1 MRLTNRQ
8 NGATKLLVQHFTHRQ
23 IDCAGTA
30 DKTMLDMPLKF
41 TLSWMK
47 GAQTIEA
54 TSVKQLA
61 MPEQS
66 SDFYHLLPL
75 LFFSCLFP

>member
-1 MRLTNRQ
+1 M
-8 NGATKLLVQHFTHRQ
+8 LLFW
-23 IDCAGTA
+23 IP
-30 DKTMLDMPLKF
+30 LDMPLKF

-61 MPEQS
+61 DAGVRVGDTLRISGTECVIFELPEPGARKQ
-66 SDFYHLLPL
+66 FT
-75 LFFSCLFP
+75 FFTV

>member
-1 MRLTNRQ
+1 M
-8 NGATKLLVQHFTHRQ
+8 LLFW
-23 IDCAGTA
+23 IP
-30 DKTMLDMPLKF
+30 LDMPLKF

-61 MPEQS
+61 DAGVRVGDTLRISGTECVIFALPVPERENQ
-66 SDFYHLLPL
+66 LT
-75 LFFSCLFP
+75 FFTV